1 MVTQPNYM
9 EGEEFVRKVLAGER
23 NFKGI
28 TLPKCFDL
36 NECKNF
42 PEVQAYLR
50 SQNLEENPLYL
61 SHIEWERVKAKGLYL
76 PFVIALQANLRGA
89 NLRGA
94 NLERA
99 NLERADLGEANL
111 GAANLRAAYL
121 RGANLGEA
129 NLERADLGEANLGAA
144 NLRAAYLR
152 EANLGAAY
160 LGGADLRGADL
171 RAAYLGGADLRGANL
186 RAAYLR
192 EADLRGARNLETI
205 FNLEYANFGRTR
217 VTEREKTV
225 IEKALEKEP
234 LFVVD

>member
-76 PFVIALQANLRGA
+76 PFVIALQADLRGA
-89 NLRGA
+89 NLERADLRGA

-99 NLERADLGEANL
+99 NLERADL
-111 GAANLRAAYL
+111 
-121 RGANLGEA
+121 RG
-129 NLERADLGEANLGAA
+129 
-144 NLRAAYLR
+144 
-152 EANLGAAY
+152 ANLGAAY
-160 LGGADLRGADL
+160 LGGADLRGAYLGGANLERADL
-171 RAAYLGGADLRGANL
+171 RGANLGAAYLGGADLRG
-186 RAAYLR
+186 
-192 EADLRGARNLETI
+192 ADLRGARNLETI

>member
-76 PFVIALQANLRGA
+76 PFVIALQADLRGA
-89 NLRGA
+89 NLERADLRGA

-99 NLERADLGEANL
+99 NLERADL
-111 GAANLRAAYL
+111 
-121 RGANLGEA
+121 RG
-129 NLERADLGEANLGAA
+129 
-144 NLRAAYLR
+144 
-152 EANLGAAY
+152 ANLGAAY
-160 LGGADLRGADL
+160 LGGADLRG
-171 RAAYLGGADLRGANL
+171 
-186 RAAYLR
+186 
-192 EADLRGARNLETI
+192 ADLRGARNLETI